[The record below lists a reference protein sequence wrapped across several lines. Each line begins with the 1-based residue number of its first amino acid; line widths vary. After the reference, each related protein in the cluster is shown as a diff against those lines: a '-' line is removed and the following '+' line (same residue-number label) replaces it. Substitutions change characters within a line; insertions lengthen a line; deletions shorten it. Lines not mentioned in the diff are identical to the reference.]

1 MSICEI
7 RGEFKPGY
15 DTILTPQ
22 ALAFVARLTERFGP
36 RVDEL
41 LAHREERQRE
51 INAGQLP
58 QVADRTREIRE
69 LDWIISDIPEDLL
82 DRRLEVLTPARAE
95 TVVEA
100 LNSSVSVCIADLE
113 DTLSPTWDNV
123 MIGHRCLFDAARG
136 ELCYVREQDG
146 EVHRQSDTS
155 KVTLGMRP
163 RGWHM
168 VEKHLFVAGR
178 PVPAALADVGLYL
191 FHNAEAL
198 LARGSGPY
206 ISLPKLEGHQEAH
219 LWTSVFEFAE
229 NDLGLR
235 QYCIRATAFI
245 ETTPAIFEIDEILY
259 VLKDYLVGLECGP
272 ADYVFS
278 FIKTLHAH
286 PQFVLPDQ
294 LNFDRN
300 ALFLQAYSRLAV
312 KTAHERSIL
321 VIGGTA
327 ASLPHPDTDPK
338 RRAEFAEAIRRQ
350 KQSEFEMGF
359 DGTWVAHPD
368 MVPVIGEILDEL
380 MPGPNQLSVT
390 GGGEDVTAADLLTAP
405 DGVVTEPGV
414 RRNVRFGLRY
424 LAAWLDGEG
433 CIFFNDRREDMAT
446 AESARAQLWQWVHH
460 DVQLETGQP
469 LDAESFQRL
478 LEEELPAAAEDLA
491 QIGVGADHLAL
502 AADLF
507 RNIVLRDDFV
517 PFLSV
522 EAYAHL
528 P

>member
-7 RGEFKPGY
+7 RGEFKPGF

-22 ALAFVARLTERFGP
+22 ALAFVARLTERFGT

-41 LAHREERQRE
+41 LALRAERQTE
-51 INAGQLP
+51 IDRGRLP
-58 QVADRTREIRE
+58 HVSAQTREIRD
-69 LDWIISDIPEDLL
+69 LGWIISDIPEDLL
-82 DRRLEVLTPARAE
+82 DRRLEVLTPARPE

-123 MIGHRCLFDAARG
+123 VGGHRCLYDAARG
-136 ELCYVREQDG
+136 ALEAQTGDG
-146 EVHRQSDTS
+146 PVHRLSGES

-168 VEKHLFVAGR
+168 EEKHLYVGGR

-191 FHNAEAL
+191 FHNADAL
-198 LARGSGPY
+198 VARGSGPY
-206 ISLPKLEGHQEAH
+206 ISLPKLEGHQEAR

-245 ETTPAIFEIDEILY
+245 ETLPAIFEIDEILY

-278 FIKTLHAH
+278 FVKTLHAH
-286 PQFVLPDQ
+286 REYVLPDQ
-294 LNFDRN
+294 LNFDRS
-300 ALFLQAYSRLAV
+300 APFLEAYSRLAV
-312 KTAHERSIL
+312 RTAHQRSIL
-321 VIGGTA
+321 AIGGTA
-327 ASLPHPDTDPK
+327 ASLPRDEQDPA
-338 RRAEFAEAIRRQ
+338 RLQAFADAIRRQ
-350 KQSEFEMGF
+350 KQREFEMGF
-359 DGTWVAHPD
+359 DGTWVAHAD

-380 MPGPNQLSVT
+380 LPGPNQLSAMV
-390 GGGEDVTAADLLTAP
+390 GDDVTAAQLLSP
-405 DGVVTEPGV
+405 PEGPVTEEGV
-414 RRNVRFGLRY
+414 RRNIRFGVRY
-424 LAAWLDGEG
+424 LAAWLGGEG
-433 CIFFNDRREDMAT
+433 CIFFSGRREDMAT
-446 AESARAQLWQWVHH
+446 AEAARAQLWQWVHH
-460 DVQLETGQP
+460 GIHLDSGQVV
-469 LDAESFQRL
+469 DAALFERL
-478 LEEELPAAAEDLA
+478 LAEEIPGVRSDLERAAVD
-491 QIGVGADHLAL
+491 GDRLAL
-502 AADLF
+502 AVDLF
-507 RNIVLRDDFV
+507 RGVVLRDDFL
-517 PFLSV
+517 PFLAT